1 MKLFDRLFKKKEEST
16 AAQHDVIIVDS
27 EELVE
32 SLQHEVDCE
41 IEKFDFDFETIIKE
55 IKDTLH
61 VLSKKTDELAQVN
74 LEGSIRQN
82 KIIEFNKNNIIK
94 QIKTLISNTKFPES
108 YSYDELALF
117 QQKTKYSL
125 HTCLENSMKSYHY
138 TKTVLPD
145 SHELIDL
152 IKQIAGRLD
161 EMHHP
166 LVSKKNRLAQLTDA
180 KQQLSQLRQ
189 KTAELQKQEQ
199 TERKLREKMIFLQQ
213 DINTA
218 GDEIE
223 KIKKTPEW
231 ENYTK
236 LLRERTAL
244 RKEQEQHLRGLNT
257 QIAPLV
263 KLLNRLEKQSKSQ
276 RHTLKDC
283 HKQTLTQ
290 LLTTPERAEDTTS
303 FFIYLNEL
311 LSHDTLGIN
320 PQKIEKITAHLKH
333 ILQDNAFEE
342 QQAKYKNI
350 DNKMEMLEKTI
361 NESEVVRKINDLN
374 RAKNDETTMLHTFE
388 SEIDMFRRRTR
399 QLFSEKK
406 QLIENVQQMT
416 NIIFNGTVEFRG
428 RQEAPEYLE

>member
-1 MKLFDRLFKKKEEST
+1 MKLFDRLFKKKEERSSV
-16 AAQHDVIIVDS
+16 QHDVTIMDS
-27 EELVE
+27 RELAE
-32 SLQHEVDCE
+32 LLQHEVDDE

-55 IKDTLH
+55 IRDTLR
-61 VLSKKTDELAQVN
+61 VLSKKTDELAQTR

-94 QIKTLISNTKFPES
+94 QVKTFISNTKLPES
-108 YSYDELALF
+108 CSYDELAEF

-138 TKTVLPD
+138 TKTVFPG

-152 IKQIAGRLD
+152 IKQIAGRLE

-166 LVSKKNRLAQLTDA
+166 LVSKKERLAQLTGA
-180 KQQLSQLRQ
+180 KQQLSQLGQ

-199 TERKLREKMIFLQQ
+199 TQQKLTEKLTFLQQ
-213 DINTA
+213 DINKS

-223 KIKKTPEW
+223 KIKKTPQW

-236 LLRERTAL
+236 LVEERATL
-244 RKEQEQHLRGLNT
+244 HKEQEQYLRGLNT

-290 LLTTPERAEDTTS
+290 LLTAPERAEDTTS

-311 LSHDTLGIN
+311 LKRDTLGIN

-333 ILQDNAFEE
+333 ILQSNAFEE

-350 DNKMEMLEKTI
+350 DNKLEILEKTI
-361 NESEVVRKINDLN
+361 NRSEVVRKIDDLN
-374 RAKNDETTMLHTFE
+374 RAKNDKTTMLHTLK
-388 SEIDMFRRRTR
+388 SETDVCKRRAR
-399 QLFSEKK
+399 QLLNEKK
-406 QLIENVQQMT
+406 QLEEKVQQMT
-416 NIIFNGTVEFRG
+416 NIIFNGTVEFKG
-428 RQEAPEYLE
+428 N